1 MTLNEIASAIRNHIS
16 DGLSGAVANY
26 SYSVEQLKEEIILM
40 RNKLLFERA
49 TAGKVN
55 LKQYYQTYPGV
66 ILNPEDISASKV
78 LTSYKRALGFTSPRI
93 ISTINDESE
102 VVLIYT
108 INNERSFKVYR
119 TIEYRDHKYRQKTKR
134 APFVYLDTTI
144 DAEGFVKGWLMNT
157 TQYES
162 IRAIT
167 IQAVFSNPMDVP
179 GFNEDKEF
187 PAPLESQNDIIT
199 ALTAQ
204 YVQYYRQMNII
215 PRPNTATDTV
225 L

>member
-26 SYSVEQLKEEIILM
+26 SYSIEQLEAEITLM

-49 TAGKVN
+49 RQGKVN

-66 ILNPEDISASKV
+66 ILEPADISASPV
-78 LTSYKRALGFTSPRI
+78 LTAYKRALGFSSPRI
-93 ISTINDESE
+93 LSTINDNYE
-102 VVLIYT
+102 VVLIHT
-108 INNERSFKVYR
+108 IDNERTFKVYR
-119 TIEYRDHKYRQKTKR
+119 TIDYRDHKYRQKTKR
-134 APFVYLDTTI
+134 APFVYLDTSTN
-144 DAEGFVKGWLMNT
+144 AEGTVKGWLMNT
-157 TQYES
+157 GSYES

-167 IQAVFSNPMDVP
+167 IQAVFADPMDVP
-179 GFNEDKEF
+179 GFNGDSEY
-187 PAPLESQNDIIT
+187 PAPLESQNDIIA

-204 YVQYYRQMNII
+204 YVQYYRQMNIVQ
-215 PRPNTATDTV
+215 RPNTQTDPV